1 MIKKVLEGRDC
12 MMERDGAGML
22 PWGRSVNVRGCC
34 TGDADVKVLSG
45 GERRRVAIAR
55 LVLERPQVHSH
66 TPSLCCFMSL
76 CRRMPPN
83 LSRDKFF
90 LVANGAPTPADSQ
103 CQTKST
109 HKGVFTSVCLFFRYT
124 MLLLWGAGIA
134 HLGLRVRLVRAQA
147 ILAK

>member
-1 MIKKVLEGRDC
+1 MCPIWGVFPFGDKESAGRERLV
-12 MMERDGAGML
+12 MERDGAGML

-103 CQTKST
+103 CQTNPPT
-109 HKGVFTSVCLFFRYT
+109 KGSSLCVYFSDTRCCFCGVPESRIWV
-124 MLLLWGAGIA
+124 
-134 HLGLRVRLVRAQA
+134 
-147 ILAK
+147 